1 MQSIQQKENSVE
13 NSQSTN
19 EARSNATSAVVPLT
33 AIPEHGGA
41 SAKAPSDEHL
51 ASNDALDAD
60 HPANAVWS
68 YVGQTDL
75 AEIRDAIGEMTHAA
89 LLSST
94 DLRVLMSLWL
104 YACIEG
110 VGSARQV
117 VQLSETHPGFRWLRC
132 GQNLDHQ
139 TLSDFRWE
147 GAAIVDRKIRQGLVS
162 LWSQGRISIASLR
175 DGCVRVRA
183 SNTLKFRRL
192 ASVAYLL
199 AEAEER
205 ISRLRQEID
214 TEAVPLPRRSRADR
228 EAGLAGPAW

>member
-1 MQSIQQKENSVE
+1 MENIQPAK
-13 NSQSTN
+13 
-19 EARSNATSAVVPLT
+19 EARSNATSTVATP
-33 AIPEHGGA
+33 AGIPAPCGA
-41 SAKAPSDEHL
+41 SAQTPSDERFAL
-51 ASNDALDAD
+51 NDPLDAA
-60 HPANAVWS
+60 HPAKAVWS
-68 YVGQTDL
+68 YVGQMDL
-75 AEIRDAIGEMTHAA
+75 AELREAIGEAA
-89 LLSST
+89 QTAPLSST

-104 YACIEG
+104 YASIEG

-139 TLSDFRWE
+139 VLSDFRWE
-147 GAAIVDRKIRQGLVS
+147 GAAIVDRQIRQGLVS
-162 LWSQGRISIASLR
+162 LWSQGRVSIASLR

-192 ASVAYLL
+192 ANVAYLL

-228 EAGLAGPAW
+228 ERGLAGPAW